1 VYGGYI
7 RSELFSYLKLGV
19 RSARNVCSFSSLHN
33 CSPVS
38 APAILAARELRETSP
53 ILFFLE
59 RSSTKRLRFGR
70 HVVLKFLLED
80 LARDAR
86 DGAISSRSA
95 WHHCLEPPENVFR
108 LIHHT
113 HALSADLAEYALM
126 GHGLADWLDW
136 IRTSTVGG
144 DPAYFGQSGQVFLM
158 RTVFEG
164 KQPQPLYLNSKK
176 RIRTCARL

>member
-1 VYGGYI
+1 M
-7 RSELFSYLKLGV
+7 

-38 APAILAARELRETSP
+38 GPTILAARERCETSS

-59 RSSTKRLRFGR
+59 RSSNKRLRFGR
-70 HVVLKFLLED
+70 HVVPKFLLEE

-86 DGAISSRSA
+86 DGAILSRSA
-95 WHHCLEPPENVFR
+95 WHHCLEPPEHLYHLRDNVFR
-108 LIHHT
+108 LIPHT

-126 GHGLADWLDW
+126 GHGLADWLGW

-164 KQPQPLYLNSKK
+164 KQPQPLCLNSKK
-176 RIRTCARL
+176 LIRTCARL